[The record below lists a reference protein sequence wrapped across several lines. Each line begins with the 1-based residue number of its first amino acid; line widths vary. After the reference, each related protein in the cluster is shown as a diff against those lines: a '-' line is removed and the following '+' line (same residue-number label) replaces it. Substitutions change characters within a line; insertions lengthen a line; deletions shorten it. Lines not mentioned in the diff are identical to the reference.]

1 MTNLPYI
8 ASPGNIQRAL
18 DGIIQAPVPDRVS
31 QDFVKSILKITGSS
45 GDQVTS
51 FLKKIGFAD
60 PSGSATDIYRKF
72 RNSASRGTAAAQ
84 ALKHGYAEL
93 YKHSEYVHT
102 MDDNEIEGLI
112 VQVTGSAANARNV
125 KLTLNC
131 FKNLRVYADFNSGE
145 AKLPDFQDKKEN
157 TDRQEPIS
165 SKRIH
170 REAQGSFGLNLGYTI
185 NINLPTT
192 TDQEVF
198 NAIFKSIKQ
207 NLLTDDDA

>member
-8 ASPGNIQRAL
+8 ASLGNIPRAL

-60 PSGSATDIYRKF
+60 ASGSATDIYRKF

-93 YKHSEYVHT
+93 YKHSEYVHA

-131 FKNLRVYADFNSGE
+131 FKNLREYAHFNSGE
-145 AKLPDFQDKKEN
+145 ATSVEIQHKKE
-157 TDRQEPIS
+157 DADDQE
-165 SKRIH
+165 RIPDQRMQ
-170 REAQGSFGLNLGYTI
+170 REAQGSFGLKLGYTI
-185 NINLPTT
+185 NINLPAT